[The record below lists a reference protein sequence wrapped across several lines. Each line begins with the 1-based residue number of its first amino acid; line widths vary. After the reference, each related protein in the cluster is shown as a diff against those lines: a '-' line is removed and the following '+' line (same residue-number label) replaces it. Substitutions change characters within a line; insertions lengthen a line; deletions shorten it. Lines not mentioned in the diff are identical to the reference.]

1 MRKLFIY
8 DLETTGLDHSKHGIH
23 QLSFLIVI
31 DNVIKH
37 EANLLIKPNPN
48 IVIEDEALAIGNVTR
63 EMLQSYEPAYQNYN
77 MLLQELSKYVD
88 KYDKKD
94 KFHLVGY
101 NNSSFDNQFLRAF
114 FAQNNDKYFGSWF
127 WSDTIDVMCLASNHF
142 ADVRHRMENFKLAT
156 VAKQFDIQLEE
167 SKLHDAT
174 YDLYLTKE
182 IYDIINIGR
191 VIHAY

>member
-8 DLETTGLDHSKHGIH
+8 DVETTGLDHSKHGIH

-31 DNVIKH
+31 DNVIKY

-63 EMLQSYEPAYQNYN
+63 EMLQSYKPASENYRL
-77 MLLQELSKYVD
+77 LLQELSKYVD
-88 KYDKKD
+88 KYNKKD

-114 FAQNNDKYFGSWF
+114 FLQNNDKYFGSWF
-127 WSDTIDVMCLASNHF
+127 WSDTIDVMCLASNHLSSI
-142 ADVRHRMENFKLAT
+142 RHTMENFKLAT

-182 IYDIINIGR
+182 IYDIINLGK
-191 VIHAY
+191 